1 MRQETER
8 EAKLPVVVKRGH
20 ESETVPAH
28 FEDGICKCNVCLAPR
43 AILSR
48 MRPEPFDSPPDDE
61 LRRALSEFVRAHR
74 AAKLP
79 VPADGIFIPDAAAGW
94 RSPDSSPDSALN
106 GSGYPAGPRLAGVT
120 PSCGG
125 LKHIQLQSYIA
136 GRWMAVGDLE
146 LLPDGT
152 ISVSDTPEATRV
164 IKNDRGLFNP
174 ALGRFVTPVETAL
187 YFETLVKFGSG
198 RTWRAVDYF
207 GSDALPEEPQS
218 AGSGADWWRADSRR
232 W

>member
-1 MRQETER
+1 MATQAGNRKKSDSSSVQNLLFVPR
-8 EAKLPVVVKRGH
+8 GILPRMH
-20 ESETVPAH
+20 SE
-28 FEDGICKCNVCLAPR
+28 PR
-43 AILSR
+43 
-48 MRPEPFDSPPDDE
+48 DSPPDDE
-61 LRRALSEFVRAHR
+61 LRRALLEFVRAHR

-79 VPADGIFIPDAAAGW
+79 VPADGIFITSAAVG
-94 RSPDSSPDSALN
+94 RRPPDSSPGSALN
-106 GSGYPAGPRLAGVT
+106 GSGLSAGARLAGAT
-120 PSCGG
+120 PSSGG

-136 GRWMAVGDLE
+136 GRWVVVGDLE

-152 ISVSDTPEATRV
+152 ISVSDTLEATRV

-174 ALGRFVTPVETAL
+174 ALGRVVTPVETAL
-187 YFETLVKFGSG
+187 YFQTLVKFGSG